1 MKALFLKGK
10 TDFLVK
16 YAFDKYRFLKNL
28 INIFIICLIIS
39 GVRVWQEAK
48 KTTATKSVK
57 ARTIQMID
65 PQSGGILKMYNIMK
79 LKMQILVEIRFGQ
92 VI

>member
-48 KTTATKSVK
+48 KNNSNKE
-57 ARTIQMID
+57 R
-65 PQSGGILKMYNIMK
+65 
-79 LKMQILVEIRFGQ
+79 
-92 VI
+92 

>member
-1 MKALFLKGK
+1 ML
-10 TDFLVK
+10 
-16 YAFDKYRFLKNL
+16 N
-28 INIFIICLIIS
+28 NIRSEGMAIS
-39 GVRVWQEAK
+39 KK

-79 LKMQILVEIRFGQ
+79 LKM
-92 VI
+92 

>member
-48 KTTATKSVK
+48 KKQQQQRA
-57 ARTIQMID
+57 
-65 PQSGGILKMYNIMK
+65 LKLELYK
-79 LKMQILVEIRFGQ
+79 
-92 VI
+92 